1 MLTIFKNKKIIISF
15 FSWLIFIFLFDLIFF
30 KFSLTSQVYADNSY
44 HFVITATNPQNGA
57 NDVPINL
64 KTNAT
69 GQSCSTQNNYAVC
82 SMIIGIG
89 ISPTNPKTG
98 IGYPIIDESSVNS
111 NSIIVSSSDNS
122 KINVRFQGKQ
132 ECSDCGDFYHS
143 FSIMLIDSNQEE
155 VLLKPNSTYTITI
168 KSGENGLKAYYEASY
183 QKYYAYLEQDY
194 SWSFTTGDDTVPPK
208 ISSVVAKTTNTTAFL
223 SWITN
228 EQATDKI
235 LYGLSTDYDKNI
247 TLDILSTNH
256 SATFSNLD
264 QGKNYYYKII
274 SKDAFGNENFL
285 IGNFTTLGI
294 NNVQVGSIDNNSA
307 VISWAT
313 NRNTDSYIEYGT
325 SLNYGLVE
333 GNNILTNIHNVRLV
347 NLSPGTVYNFRIKA
361 NENGLISY
369 SQNYSFKTTGE
380 QLQGNSSPSSI
391 PNSPTP
397 INKPSP
403 TMNWTTQSKPI
414 TVGKSNNSEANNNSV
429 NPISK
434 FPTTTK
440 NLESTSSGKVAGVS
454 NSKNQSNKFIYL
466 TLGATLLSVIF
477 LLNKDYIS
485 RRFLKNISGIFNKIF
500 K

>member
-1 MLTIFKNKKIIISF
+1 MKIF
-15 FSWLIFIFLFDLIFF
+15 
-30 KFSLTSQVYADNSY
+30 
-44 HFVITATNPQNGA
+44 
-57 NDVPINL
+57 
-64 KTNAT
+64 
-69 GQSCSTQNNYAVC
+69 
-82 SMIIGIG
+82 
-89 ISPTNPKTG
+89 
-98 IGYPIIDESSVNS
+98 
-111 NSIIVSSSDNS
+111 
-122 KINVRFQGKQ
+122 
-132 ECSDCGDFYHS
+132 
-143 FSIMLIDSNQEE
+143 
-155 VLLKPNSTYTITI
+155 
-168 KSGENGLKAYYEASY
+168 
-183 QKYYAYLEQDY
+183 
-194 SWSFTTGDDTVPPK
+194 
-208 ISSVVAKTTNTTAFL
+208 
-223 SWITN
+223 
-228 EQATDKI
+228 
-235 LYGLSTDYDKNI
+235 
-247 TLDILSTNH
+247 
-256 SATFSNLD
+256 
-264 QGKNYYYKII
+264 
-274 SKDAFGNENFL
+274 FGNENFL

-397 INKPSP
+397 TNKLSP
-403 TMNWTTQSKPI
+403 TMSWITQPKPI
-414 TVGKSNNSEANNNSV
+414 RGVEINTSEINNNSV
-429 NPISK
+429 NPISNLPK
-434 FPTTTK
+434 VTK
-440 NLESTSSGKVAGVS
+440 TLESTSSGKVAGVS